1 MTNKTYFVFRKY
13 TDNINNTYYTL
24 NGYLNPIE
32 KKIELS
38 DDNMKNGKKPK
49 YLKFNN
55 DNNTESIKIINNFL
69 FNKEYIKQSY
79 SNNNITYIIYKDSE
93 SLLTIRKLDKDTNT
107 LYIIEFENN
116 KNGLSNLFN
125 ILNKSHIIDKS
136 SDDIT
141 SIYKEFGIQ
150 SVIRK

>member
-1 MTNKTYFVFRKY
+1 MT
-13 TDNINNTYYTL
+13 NNTYYTL
-24 NGYLNPIE
+24 NGNLINPIKE
-32 KKIELS
+32 EIELS
-38 DDNMKNGKKPK
+38 DDNIKKGEKTK

-55 DNNTESIKIINNFL
+55 NNESIKIINDFL
-69 FNKEYIKQSY
+69 LNKEYIKQSY

-141 SIYKEFGIQ
+141 SIYKIFGID
-150 SVIRK
+150 SVLNT

>member
-13 TDNINNTYYTL
+13 TDNTYYTL
-24 NGYLNPIE
+24 NDNLNPIKE
-32 KKIELS
+32 KIELS
-38 DDNMKNGKKPK
+38 DDNVKNGKKPK
-49 YLKFNN
+49 YLKFNK
-55 DNNTESIKIINNFL
+55 DNNNAPIDIINNFL

-116 KNGLSNLFN
+116 EESLSNLFKLLEKN
-125 ILNKSHIIDKS
+125 LKS
-136 SDDIT
+136 SDIT
-141 SIYKEFGIQ
+141 SIYQQFGIE
-150 SVIRK
+150 SVLNT